1 MIKFLNPCLNIQKNM
16 INFEKKFKLFKLLKK
31 NKKKV
36 LQKKSKYFRFDC

>member
-31 NKKKV
+31 NKKKRD
-36 LQKKSKYFRFDC
+36 KIDEKTI